1 MSDAALE
8 LVEADGYGEIFRAA
22 PDSVR
27 RAHGVEVCEVAGA
40 TCIRLG
46 AAAGNLMLNRVNG
59 LGLRGPVADAELDEI
74 DAFYRAGGARYAIG
88 LSPLAPPDLAPR
100 LAKRG
105 FERGY
110 AWMKFRRGLEP
121 PPEVETTL
129 RVEEAGPDR
138 GRLFGSIV
146 ARGFGLPDMAGEWLA
161 ALAERPGFRLF
172 LAYDGAEPAGA
183 GALFAH
189 DGIGWLGVAATLPEH
204 RRKGA
209 QGAVL
214 AARIRLAGELG
225 LRALATETGE
235 RTDDRPSN
243 SYRNIL
249 RAGFEEAY
257 LRPNYVSPAQATFRN
272 DHAPRPVIA
281 DGRTGRARAS

>member
-1 MSDAALE
+1 VSDAALE
-8 LVEADGYGEIFRAA
+8 LAEAGGYGEIFRAA
-22 PDSVR
+22 PDSIR
-27 RAHGVEVCEVAGA
+27 REHRVDVCEVAGA

-59 LGLRGPVADAELDEI
+59 LGLRGPVGDAELDEI
-74 DAFYRAGGARYAIG
+74 DAFFRAGGARYAIG
-88 LSPLAPPDLAPR
+88 LSPLVPPDLAPR
-100 LAKRG
+100 LAERG
-105 FERGY
+105 FEPGY

-121 PPEVETTL
+121 APEVETTL
-129 RVEEAGPDR
+129 RVEEAGADR

-146 ARGFGLPDMAGEWLA
+146 ARGFGLPDLAGDWFA

-172 LAYDGAEPAGA
+172 LAYDGEEPAGA
-183 GALFAH
+183 GALFAR

-209 QGAVL
+209 QGAIL
-214 AARIRLAGELG
+214 AARIRLARELG

-235 RTDDRPSN
+235 RTEDRPSN

-249 RAGFEEAY
+249 RAGFEELY
-257 LRPNYVSPAQATFRN
+257 VRPNFVSPA
-272 DHAPRPVIA
+272 
-281 DGRTGRARAS
+281 